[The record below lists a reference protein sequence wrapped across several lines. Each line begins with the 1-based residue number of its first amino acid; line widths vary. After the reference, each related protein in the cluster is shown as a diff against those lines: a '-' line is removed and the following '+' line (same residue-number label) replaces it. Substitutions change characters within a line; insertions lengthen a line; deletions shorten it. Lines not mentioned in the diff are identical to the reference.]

1 MERTVVALFDD
12 VSTAQRALEDLLNSG
27 FDRNDVSVMRANRD
41 AGDVSGT
48 TADTD
53 MGASGAAAGAG
64 IARPLVASPAW

>member
-27 FDRNDVSVMRANRD
+27 FDRNDVSVMRANRN

-53 MGASGAAAGAG
+53 MGASGGLRAPAS
-64 IARPLVASPAW
+64 ARPLAASPAW